1 MPFQDVNKLRVLWG
15 VNRKL
20 VVVNLRV
27 TNRPSEYN
35 HDALNNVIFD
45 PM

>member
-20 VVVNLRV
+20 VVVNPRV